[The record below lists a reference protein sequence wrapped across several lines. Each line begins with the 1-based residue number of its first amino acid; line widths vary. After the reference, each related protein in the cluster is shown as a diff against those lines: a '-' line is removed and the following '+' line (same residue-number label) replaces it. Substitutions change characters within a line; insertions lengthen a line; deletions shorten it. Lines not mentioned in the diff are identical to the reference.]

1 MQPIKVSIAGTEQ
14 PIKSREVLLGINKR
28 TLIGRAQGGYP
39 KYRIKQKINCPR
51 GHDLVI
57 RIKCIHPI

>member
-14 PIKSREVLLGINKR
+14 PIRSRGVLLGIHER

-39 KYRIKQKINCPR
+39 K
-51 GHDLVI
+51 
-57 RIKCIHPI
+57 